1 MMTASVIITV
11 YSKGYD
17 EVLFTTEDR
26 AEANDYL
33 RQSGEDF
40 LPVAVDYGENWKA
53 RWTGIIYL
61 GKQGEVVAASHYDL
75 QQFVNWPSPSAT
87 GGK

>member
-1 MMTASVIITV
+1 MIITV

-40 LPVAVDYGENWKA
+40 LPVTVDYGEDRKA

-61 GKQGEVVAASHYDL
+61 GKQGEVVTASHYDL
-75 QQFVNWPSPSAT
+75 LEQFVNWPSPSAT